1 MNTQFNYPILHL
13 FENDKNIYAQKQ
25 GPQIA
30 SVSKLCFFD
39 NSIILDVNGYCY
51 LVKKANKVGWLNF
64 FGFHPL
70 IKGRTAKI
78 DYEFYKI
85 EKISVEEFKGIIIEK
100 LTKGVDENFW
110 YSKKQ
115 IPNLIKQVQDC
126 KDFIKIIKI
135 FI

>member
-1 MNTQFNYPILHL
+1 MNKQFNYPILHL

-85 EKISVEEFKGIIIEK
+85 EKISVEEFKG
-100 LTKGVDENFW
+100 VDENFW